1 MHDSTG
7 EENFSFSVALDLEED
22 KIGGNQLGSRPI
34 VNKTPQSQYSPREL
48 VTERESFRGHFFFN
62 IRCPRVPVIGKFTKL
77 NPSNDAKEVL
87 SACRVI
93 FDASFSSRLTSRKF
107 KRALITVSFYDSTVV
122 NLDPDDDENEAAIEE
137 AAQFT
142 PTILAFEPRQW
153 RGPEDI
159 REGQNT
165 YNAQVNFADPTTG
178 LGFSG
183 QWGKT
188 RPVIVPGQAEINGSI
203 RGMTSSV
210 VEWTLAQ
217 NALRNT
223 GIVPQFSLPIVVQY
237 TPGRPFAARVTVK
250 AEVEWGFEAIVAG
263 KLDDPI
269 KFDPGKLGE
278 SGANMELNVDM
289 TRLCNIEGYEGR
301 TVVKGSGLDEGK

>member
-1 MHDSTG
+1 MFEFTEYTISLT
-7 EENFSFSVALDLEED
+7 VALDLEED
-22 KIGGNQLGSRPI
+22 KIGETQLGSRVI

-48 VTERESFRGHFFFN
+48 VTEKESFRGHFFFN
-62 IRCPRVPVIGKFTKL
+62 IRCPRQPLIGKFTRL
-77 NPSNDAKEVL
+77 NTSNDAKEVL
-87 SACRVI
+87 SACRVTL
-93 FDASFSSRLTSRKF
+93 DASFASRLTSRKF
-107 KRALITVSFYDSTVV
+107 KRALITVSFYDNAVV
-122 NLDPDDDENEAAIEE
+122 NLDPDDDENEVAIDE

-142 PTILAFEPRQW
+142 PRILAFEPRQW

-159 REGQNT
+159 REGRNT
-165 YNAQVNFADPTTG
+165 SNAQVNLVDPTTG

-183 QWGKT
+183 QWERT

-223 GIVPQFSLPIVVQY
+223 GIIPQFSLPIVVQY
-237 TPGRPFAARVTVK
+237 TPGRPFAARVTIK
-250 AEVEWGFEAIVAG
+250 AEVEWGFEAIAAG

-269 KFDPGKLGE
+269 KFDPDRLGK
-278 SGANMELNVDM
+278 SGDDTELNVDM
-289 TRLCNIEGYEGR
+289 SRLCNIEGYGGYN
-301 TVVKGSGLDEGK
+301 VVKGSGLEQG